1 MARTPRITMTLS
13 EEEQI
18 KLNKAVKMLGL
29 SSPGQM
35 VRMLISGDEKRIDW
49 IADELKKINQ
59 LF

>member
-1 MARTPRITMTLS
+1 MTLS